1 MENEHVSKLWAIML
15 TACMVASMNPI
26 ADARSGYLSGSDLME
41 ACKPQVVDAV
51 YRLKV
56 AECRGYVI
64 GVADTFDCSRAV
76 LGVTWNSRT
85 RVSQEDLVTTVVAW
99 LNAHPGQLHY
109 QADGLIAAALSEAF
123 PCGS

>member
-1 MENEHVSKLWAIML
+1 MPGLRAIILAACVAVSML
-15 TACMVASMNPI
+15 PI
-26 ADARSGYLSGSDLME
+26 NDAESGYLSGLDLLDT
-41 ACKPQVVDAV
+41 CKPHVIDAV

-76 LGVTWNSRT
+76 IGVRWESRT
-85 RVSQEDLVTTVVAW
+85 SISQEELVTIVIRW
-99 LNAHPGQLHY
+99 LNAHPGQLHF

-123 PCGS
+123 PCGQ

>member
-1 MENEHVSKLWAIML
+1 MSKLRTTILA
-15 TACMVASMNPI
+15 ACVAVSMVPI
-26 ADARSGYLSGSDLME
+26 NDARSGYLSGSDLLE
-41 ACKPQVVDAV
+41 SCRPQVIDAV

-56 AECRGYVI
+56 AECRGYVV

-76 LGVTWNSRT
+76 IGVRWNSRAS
-85 RVSQEDLVTTVVAW
+85 VSQEDLVTIVIRW

-123 PCGS
+123 PCGQ

>member
-1 MENEHVSKLWAIML
+1 MPRLRTTILAACVAVSMISV
-15 TACMVASMNPI
+15 T
-26 ADARSGYLSGSDLME
+26 DAKSGYLSGSDLLDS
-41 ACKPQVVDAV
+41 CKPQAGDAV

-76 LGVTWNSRT
+76 VGVRWNSQT
-85 RVSQEDLVTTVVAW
+85 SVSQEDLVTTVIRW
-99 LNAHPGQLHY
+99 LNAHPRQLQN

-123 PCGS
+123 PCGQ

>member
-1 MENEHVSKLWAIML
+1 MSKFWTIIL

-26 ADARSGYLSGSDLME
+26 DKARSGYLSGSDLL
-41 ACKPQVVDAV
+41 ASCRPQLIDAV

-56 AECRGYVI
+56 AECRGYVV

-76 LGVTWNSRT
+76 IGVRWNSRIV
-85 RVSQEDLVTTVVAW
+85 VSQEELVNTVIRW
-99 LNAHPGQLHY
+99 LNAHPRQLHY

-123 PCGS
+123 PCSR

>member
-1 MENEHVSKLWAIML
+1 MSKTWAIML
-15 TACMVASMNPI
+15 AACMAVSINPI
-26 ADARSGYLSGSDLME
+26 ADARSGYLSGSDLLE
-41 ACKPQVVDAV
+41 SCKPHLIDTV

-76 LGVTWNSRT
+76 LGVRWNSRT
-85 RVSQEDLVTTVVAW
+85 RASQEELVTTVIIW
-99 LNAHPGQLHY
+99 LNAHPRELHH

-123 PCGS
+123 PCGR